1 MALNHEKKVRHLY
14 PLFGFS
20 FFVETS
26 FHHLRQT
33 AVIKGTSNA
42 PGGFAVKPW
51 TIHCTGLVY
60 SMRRNRD
67 FVHTF

>member
-26 FHHLRQT
+26 FHHLRLK
-33 AVIKGTSNA
+33 AVIKGTSNV
-42 PGGFAVKPW
+42 PGG
-51 TIHCTGLVY
+51 LVSVPY
-60 SMRRNRD
+60 M
-67 FVHTF
+67 TE